1 MPLPGILALV
11 TGELTEE
18 QQTEFADHTSSPFV
32 WLEAADGSKDAKGG
46 NDWFC
51 KWAAATFIDKS
62 KDGRIQQLATTPPG
76 LLEAFSFDSES
87 NGTAQTPSAGNLRV
101 CRKCR
106 RTKHKTEFSKPEF
119 TKPPLKREE
128 RDAIFAGMSTG
139 KTAVEL
145 LQAVLKNRVAPLVL
159 TDLAGDEHPLA
170 PGWHAAPPG
179 AAVDLVA
186 LARAQHPA
194 LAEAD
199 QPFTVVVAGGEP
211 ASISALLVG
220 PTPPTAVLLRLDPA
234 ASPAAS
240 PTPPPPEDTAAPGL
254 PPGEQLPHDDAVRVD
269 VHPGDKM
276 AAAQEDFRRWEARKI
291 ASANWEPSCDDCVH
305 SGARRMQQLELDVAH
320 VTAQMARLVPVADQN
335 RFDSQLNANCIASPA
350 PALFAHQDHTALAG
364 LLSNPKRLVAATLRD
379 AATLVGV
386 LGGDVTSKPQCFPDL
401 VLLSPAERA
410 VVIAWLDAEHL
421 TAAAAA
427 SEPEAE
433 ADLRRTISTATL
445 TGLVGAAAVER
456 LAVAFG
462 GPYNLVK
469 LRRVE
474 ERDDS
479 FVAFHTD
486 SHSRRT
492 MQVALNGD
500 AEYRGGRLVF
510 ATGAGFVIPD
520 RPAGTATIHTDRIVH
535 GVTALTGGVRC
546 GLFLCDATSSQPV
559 VDLRYLETAVRD
571 QFDFFDKAVQF
582 LDAANEAVLRAAAAE
597 YQQQQMLR
605 GGSGRLQSASVESV
619 GIGVELASRVH
630 KLHPLAYCQATAA
643 CLGAGSKDTAASE
656 SAAEQA
662 TTAGLNEWAGI
673 DLVEA
678 MRRQAGFMRQIIVA
692 RPVLDQPDAIAEL
705 VRQYRQ
711 FLELARVTPEQPLA
725 PTAPIDLVWHTHQQ
739 RSDRYGA
746 ECVAIAGRFLDHNDE
761 VSEAELDRAA
771 QGTRAAWEAAYGE
784 ALLG

>member
-1 MPLPGILALV
+1 MSSEQFESYELEFDNIARSIKRKINSQLPNF
-11 TGELTEE
+11 TGEQRKACIRQATKEIE
-18 QQTEFADHTSSPFV
+18 RADDLLQEMEMESRSAPPAYRNKMNSRLRGYQADVDGFTRDLSSAD
-32 WLEAADGSKDAKGG
+32 LAAH
-46 NDWFC
+46 
-51 KWAAATFIDKS
+51 
-62 KDGRIQQLATTPPG
+62 
-76 LLEAFSFDSES
+76 
-87 NGTAQTPSAGNLRV
+87 GTATADTDAV
-101 CRKCR
+101 
-106 RTKHKTEFSKPEF
+106 F
-119 TKPPLKREE
+119 TALYRLIARP
-128 RDAIFAGMSTG
+128 
-139 KTAVEL
+139 
-145 LQAVLKNRVAPLVL
+145 APGSDVHL
-159 TDLAGDEHPLA
+159 GDEM
-170 PGWHAAPPG
+170 
-179 AAVDLVA
+179 AAV
-186 LARAQHPA
+186 R
-194 LAEAD
+194 
-199 QPFTVVVAGGEP
+199 
-211 ASISALLVG
+211 
-220 PTPPTAVLLRLDPA
+220 
-234 ASPAAS
+234 
-240 PTPPPPEDTAAPGL
+240 
-254 PPGEQLPHDDAVRVD
+254 
-269 VHPGDKM
+269 
-276 AAAQEDFRRWEARKI
+276 EARKI
-291 ASANWEPSCDDCVH
+291 ASANWETSCEDCVH
-305 SGARRMQQLELDVAH
+305 SEARRRDAERQ
-320 VTAQMARLVPVADQN
+320 
-335 RFDSQLNANCIASPA
+335 RFDSQLHANCIASPA

-364 LLSNPKRLVAATLRD
+364 LLSNPKRLVAATPRD

-410 VVIAWLDAEHL
+410 VLIAWLDAEHL

-462 GPYNLVK
+462 GPYNLIK

-474 ERDDS
+474 ERDGS

-571 QFDFFDKAVQF
+571 QFDFFDKAVRF

-597 YQQQQMLR
+597 YHQQQMLR
-605 GGSGRLQSASVESV
+605 GGSGRLQSASDESV

-643 CLGAGSKDTAASE
+643 CLDAGSEDTAASE

-692 RPVLDQPDAIAEL
+692 RPVLDQPDAIADL

-711 FLELARVTPEQPLA
+711 FLELARDTPEQPLA